1 MKKIFIIGA
10 GMLILLTACK
20 TNRTDDENLEK
31 LLDRQAEIKKDQE
44 ESIEQMERLKD
55 SLNIEKRTLL
65 NQRESKDLQIQQM
78 EMNQKQL
85 ADKLKEEEANTVSA
99 QKADLEEQI
108 DRYEDSISGLKKE
121 IGEFD
126 TRLDSIEENLNFYVA
141 QETRTVRTF
150 DSGIEEIDQR
160 MNQREQRK
168 QLETKQIELLHKRV
182 LVAEKKIEAYNLERQ
197 LYVEQQDEMFREKAS
212 EEAMRPYKERIVKMD
227 SIIAAEKANKNSI
240 ELEIKKSEKFITETD
255 EIMNDLQ
262 NQIKEEYN
270 RKDIIESFIAAEK
283 ERLKSELQQIKDTR
297 KALVDQQED
306 ISGNLARTKV
316 QIERMD
322 RDVELIKSKKMS
334 DILESQAEIE
344 NTEAGLA
351 EEEISLLKTGSGRT
365 SIPAVTADSPDTSLQ
380 TIVNFGYQLDSLNDL
395 IKEEK
400 AEIAKTRKE
409 LSEKRAEAA
418 HQRAKFGRTVGISV
432 VILIIA
438 GIALLGLFYYLGRN
452 SRKS

>member
-1 MKKIFIIGA
+1 
-10 GMLILLTACK
+10 MLILLTACK
-20 TNRTDDENLEK
+20 TSRTDEENLEK

-44 ESIEQMERLKD
+44 ESIDQMERLKD
-55 SLNIEKRTLL
+55 SLTIEKKILL
-65 NQRESKDLQIQQM
+65 NQRESKDQQIRQM

-85 ADKLKEEEANTVSA
+85 ADKLKEEEANAVSS

-126 TRLDSIEENLNFYVA
+126 TRLDSIEKNLGFYEA
-141 QETRTVRTF
+141 QETRTVRAF

-160 MNQREQRK
+160 MDQREQRK
-168 QLETKQIELLHKRV
+168 QLEIKRIELLRKRV

-197 LYVEQQDEMFREKAS
+197 LYVDERDEMLREKAS
-212 EEAMRPYKERIVKMD
+212 EEAMQPYQLRIAEMD
-227 SIIAAEKANKNSI
+227 STIAAERANKNSI
-240 ELEIKKSEKFITETD
+240 ELEIRQSEKFITETE

-262 NQIKEEYN
+262 MQIKEEYN
-270 RKDIIESFIAAEK
+270 RKEIIESFIAAEK
-283 ERLKSELQQIKDTR
+283 DRLNTELQQIRDTR
-297 KALVDQQED
+297 RALVDQQEE

-316 QIERMD
+316 QIGRMD
-322 RDVELIKSKKMS
+322 RDVELIRSKKMS

-344 NTEAGLA
+344 QTEAGLA
-351 EEEISLLKTGSGRT
+351 EEEISLLKSGAGRT
-365 SIPAVTADSPDTSLQ
+365 SIPDITAGTPDTALQ

-409 LSEKRAEAA
+409 LSEKRADAA
-418 HQRAKFGRTVGISV
+418 HQRARFGRTVGITV
-432 VILIIA
+432 VILIIG